1 MRTTATVAPPPAKFK
16 PPQASA
22 GNRTTSTTL
31 AHMTDAAFANLSLR
45 PELSRALSEVFHYEN
60 MTDVQAQAIPVCLKG
75 GDVLAKAKTGTGKT
89 LGFLLPA
96 LDTVLKGPQTKNGQ
110 IAVLV
115 VSPTRELAMQTAAEA
130 TQLLTFCP
138 GCKVETVL
146 GGTVMKREQRAL
158 EQGPFV
164 LVATPG
170 RLNDH
175 LENSGLDRRL
185 SDLKVRKD
193 VLRTR
198 RERGE
203 RERREEKTLQRTL
216 DHVRQH
222 FFFPSPF
229 RFSFSFSLP
238 SCPGPHL

>member
-1 MRTTATVAPPPAKFK
+1 MTE
-16 PPQASA
+16 AS
-22 GNRTTSTTL
+22 
-31 AHMTDAAFANLSLR
+31 FANLSLR
-45 PELSRALSEVFHYEN
+45 PELARALSEVFHYEN
-60 MTDVQAQAIPVCLKG
+60 MTQVQAQAIPVCLKG

-96 LDTVLKGPQTKNGQ
+96 LDTVLKGPQMRRGQ

-138 GCKVETVL
+138 GCTVETVL
-146 GGTVMKREQRAL
+146 GGTNMKREQRAL

-185 SDLKVRKD
+185 SDLKVRGTVVVVVVADMGKKGGEK
-193 VLRTR
+193 
-198 RERGE
+198 REKRGDKKK
-203 RERREEKTLQRTL
+203 RVATDTC
-216 DHVRQH
+216 
-222 FFFPSPF
+222 SPF
-229 RFSFSFSLP
+229 PQL
-238 SCPGPHL
+238 